1 MIQDKL
7 KNTDM
12 KIAYCLFGTYST
24 GGIERVTSVKMNWLA
39 SHGYEVYLITTGHFG
54 KPSYFRLDER
64 IKHIDLGLG
73 YEEPGQINRLT
84 IALRNR
90 PRYKKH
96 EAELNRL
103 FNEIKPDIAVAAG
116 WHEAEFLYRIKDG
129 SKKVLER
136 HGYLHYELAQHNL
149 YYRVIEYP
157 SLLDKLKHWTRLA
170 FFKWVAYHKIDL
182 ACKFDCSVLLTE
194 RDRQGY
200 KGLMN
205 TAVIPNPIT
214 VFSEKKSPLTD
225 KVVLAVGRLGIEKNF
240 TELVEIWAMIAKD
253 YPDWTLRIVGDGY
266 EKEAICRAI
275 RKYGLEAQVELLPF
289 TNKIQEHYCG
299 ASVYAMTSVF
309 ESFGL
314 VLVEAASIG
323 LPLVAYDCPCGP
335 SDIIKDGEDGF
346 LIPMHDKE
354 AYSKA
359 LRRLIEDESLRK
371 RMGSNA
377 EKNSERFSLDAVMH
391 QWEEL
396 FVKLVGTR

>member
-1 MIQDKL
+1 
-7 KNTDM
+7 
-12 KIAYCLFGTYST
+12 
-24 GGIERVTSVKMNWLA
+24 MNWLA

-73 YEEPGQINRLT
+73 YEEPGQINRLI

-136 HGYLHYELAQHNL
+136 HGYLHYELAQHYL
-149 YYRVIEYP
+149 YYRGIEHP
-157 SLLDKLKHWTRLA
+157 SLLDKLKHWTRLV
-170 FFKWVAYHKIDL
+170 FFKWIAHHKIDL
-182 ACKFDCSVLLTE
+182 ARKFDCSVLLTE

-205 TAVIPNPIT
+205 TAVVPNPIT
-214 VFSEKKSPLTD
+214 VYSERKSLLTD
-225 KVVLAVGRLGIEKNF
+225 KVVLAVGRLSVEKNF

-253 YPDWTLRIVGDGY
+253 YPDWILRIVGDGY
-266 EKEAICRAI
+266 EKEAICRTI
-275 RKYGLEAQVELLPF
+275 QKYGLENQVELLPF
-289 TNKIQEHYCG
+289 SNNIQEYYCK
-299 ASVYAMTSVF
+299 ASIYTMTSIF
-309 ESFGL
+309 EGFPL
-314 VLVEAASIG
+314 VLGEAESIG

-335 SDIIKDGEDGF
+335 SGIIQDGEDGF

-359 LRRLIEDESLRK
+359 LSMLIEDESLRK
-371 RMGSNA
+371 RMGANA
-377 EKNSERFSLDAVMH
+377 EKNSERFSLDAVMK
-391 QWEEL
+391 QWENL
-396 FVKLVGTR
+396 FSKLVDAH

>member
-73 YEEPGQINRLT
+73 YEEPGQTNRLT

-116 WHEAEFLYRIKDG
+116 WHEAEFLYRLKDG
-129 SKKVLER
+129 SKKILER

-149 YYRVIEYP
+149 YYRGIEHP
-157 SLLDKLKHWTRLA
+157 RLLDKLKRWTRLL
-170 FFKWVAYHKIDL
+170 FFKWVAHHKINL
-182 ACKFDCSVLLTE
+182 AAQFDCTVLLTE
-194 RDRQGY
+194 RDRQEY
-200 KGLMN
+200 KGLEN
-205 TAVIPNPIT
+205 TEVIPNPIT
-214 VFSEKKSPLTD
+214 VLSEGKSLLLD
-225 KVVLAVGRLGIEKNF
+225 KVILAVGRYTSQKNF

-266 EKEAICRAI
+266 EKEVIRRAI
-275 RKYGLEAQVELLPF
+275 QKYGLEAQVELLPF
-289 TNKIQEHYCG
+289 TNNIQAHYRG
-299 ASVYAMTSVF
+299 ASIYAMTSVF
-309 ESFGL
+309 EGFPLVFG
-314 VLVEAASIG
+314 EAESIG
-323 LPLVAYDCPCGP
+323 LPLIAYDCPCGP

-346 LIPMHDKE
+346 LIPMHDKD

-371 RMGSNA
+371 RMGANA
-377 EKNSERFSLDAVMH
+377 EKNSKRFSLDAVMH

-396 FVKLVGTR
+396 FAKLVRAR

>member
-1 MIQDKL
+1 M
-7 KNTDM
+7 
-12 KIAYCLFGTYST
+12 
-24 GGIERVTSVKMNWLA
+24 
-39 SHGYEVYLITTGHFG
+39 
-54 KPSYFRLDER
+54 
-64 IKHIDLGLG
+64 
-73 YEEPGQINRLT
+73 
-84 IALRNR
+84 
-90 PRYKKH
+90 
-96 EAELNRL
+96 
-103 FNEIKPDIAVAAG
+103 
-116 WHEAEFLYRIKDG
+116 
-129 SKKVLER
+129 
-136 HGYLHYELAQHNL
+136 
-149 YYRVIEYP
+149 
-157 SLLDKLKHWTRLA
+157 LDKLKHWTRLA
-170 FFKWVAYHKIDL
+170 FFKWVAHHKIDL
-182 ACKFDCSVLLTE
+182 ARKFDCSVLLTE

-214 VFSEKKSPLTD
+214 VFSEKMSPLTN

-240 TELVEIWAMIAKD
+240 TELVEIWAMMAKD

-275 RKYGLEAQVELLPF
+275 QKYGLEAQVELLPF

-346 LIPMHDKE
+346 LIPMHDKD

-371 RMGSNA
+371 RMGANA

-396 FVKLVGTR
+396 FAKLVGAR